1 PVIVSLSS
9 AMARKG
15 KAVAAPSRIAA
26 AKPVKTLRC
35 LIDVERLRCLTETL
49 RRTTE
54 VFGDGDGPVAVKQVN
69 CCCISLLLA
78 EGREPAI
85 EASWVPMHKLCQ
97 VQIAW

>member
-1 PVIVSLSS
+1 
-9 AMARKG
+9 MARKG

-26 AKPVKTLRC
+26 AKPVKTLRCLIDAERLCC